1 MGFEKYKYKS
11 EVCKM
16 IKLLNIIKALLQQ
29 KKGRSIMTTTQEQQK
44 KSSYV
49 SYVYGQIFAGFLKSN
64 KGTMFKVTNIRVR
77 EWKRILGW
85 LKKNEYIVDFK
96 LGDTIET
103 ACELTVEGFNTEKT
117 MYPNYLKAIEENIA
131 KEMQAEAKPK
141 RKRTPKKAA

>member
-1 MGFEKYKYKS
+1 
-11 EVCKM
+11 M
-16 IKLLNIIKALLQQ
+16 IL
-29 KKGRSIMTTTQEQQK
+29 EQFVTVFHMFKK

-64 KGTMFKVTNIRVR
+64 KGTMFKITNIRVR

-103 ACELTVEGFNTEKT
+103 ACELTVEGFNEEKT
-117 MYPNYLKAIEENIA
+117 MYPNYLKAIEENVL
-131 KEMQAEAKPK
+131 KEQAEALEE
-141 RKRTPKKAA
+141 TKKAARKPRRKKEAA